1 MLRLYTSPKAAL
13 GAFLK
18 VPDAG
23 KTQCLFSS
31 IKQGLGE
38 PFMQFIDKLKD
49 SLDKQMASEEARE
62 ILLQKMAIE
71 NANEDHGTI
80 EWPGVKRT
88 TMTTHTAGSNS
99 VGITHLANP
108 DLHAAVRESMAEM

>member
-71 NANEDHGTI
+71 NANKDCQK
-80 EWPGVKRT
+80 V
-88 TMTTHTAGSNS
+88 
-99 VGITHLANP
+99 
-108 DLHAAVRESMAEM
+108 LHPLNKPTLSQMIDTCNKLGMMAAAFAAMK